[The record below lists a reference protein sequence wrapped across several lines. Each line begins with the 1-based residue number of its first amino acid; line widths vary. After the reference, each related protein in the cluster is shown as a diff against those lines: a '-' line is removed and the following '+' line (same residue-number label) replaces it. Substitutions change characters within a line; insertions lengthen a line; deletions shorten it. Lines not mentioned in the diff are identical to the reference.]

1 MNPAHIDSKE
11 ALQQILNEDILIT
24 GDLNQQKEELY
35 YNTYELSCD
44 KDFIKTLS
52 LQDLHNFILK
62 LITKRTDQVVQ
73 ANNGPATFYLW
84 YDEQYL
90 TLCFDVLSGATIKLP
105 FGFKLNVLKTP
116 LSILKKFHNA
126 AYDDKNY
133 LTWENLTILN
143 PGDPGFDDDDDNE
156 YPDDWIL
163 DVYVTTLP
171 QSTLTNIIKKIIS

>member
-1 MNPAHIDSKE
+1 MNYTKINNFNNLE
-11 ALQQILNEDILIT
+11 QVLNEDILIT
-24 GDLNQQKEELY
+24 GDIKQQKEEMY
-35 YNTYELSCD
+35 YNTYELSFN

-52 LQDLHNFILK
+52 LEDLHNFILK
-62 LITKRTDQVVQ
+62 LITKRTDQVMQ

-90 TLCFDVLSGATIKLP
+90 TLCFDVLSGADIKLP

-126 AYDDKNY
+126 TYDDKNY

-143 PGDPGFDDDDDNE
+143 PGDSGFDDEDDDDRTM
-156 YPDDWIL
+156 PF
-163 DVYVTTLP
+163 
-171 QSTLTNIIKKIIS
+171 QSQKSDLID